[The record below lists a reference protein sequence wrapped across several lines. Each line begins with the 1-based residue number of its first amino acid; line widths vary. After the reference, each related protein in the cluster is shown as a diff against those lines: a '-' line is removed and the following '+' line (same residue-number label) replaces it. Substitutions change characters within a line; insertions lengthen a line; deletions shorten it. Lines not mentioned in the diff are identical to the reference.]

1 MKKSSSKSSA
11 NRNPRRRRRILSEN
25 TPGEDAQI
33 QKEKYIRRL
42 QKITDS
48 SDIDVIDD
56 ISAVEVIVET
66 ETNQLIIRKKL

>member
-66 ETNQLIIRKKL
+66 ETNQLIIRKKR